1 MFQIICFGLILTFPA
16 DFAMLATVNRE
27 NQTKL
32 FVGDKMKMDGKFERK
47 TIAKEKLCGLRWGG
61 DEVPRGKG

>member
-32 FVGDKMKMDGKFERK
+32 FVADKMKMDGKFERK

-61 DEVPRGKG
+61 DEVPRGRG